1 MKLHSPEEKAS
12 AGGVFLIGRQL
23 LGMGLSLV
31 SVIVVTRMLGPQKYG
46 LFAIVSGIAGYA
58 SEVGKLGLDV
68 YLIRHQ
74 GNLEQRQIG
83 VTQTLYLIIG
93 LGISLAIGIFS
104 PFLAKWYNESNLLYI
119 FQAYSVIIPI
129 TMFAAV
135 PTALLDH
142 RLEFR
147 QVVTAEFVGQLANVM
162 VAVPLIWQF
171 RSIWGLVAGALVQS
185 ILVLLL
191 TSHWSKMR
199 PSPCWNWQEAKA
211 QIRYG
216 FGYSASVW
224 VWQGRNLVNPLLV
237 GKLLGTEAVAYVAMA
252 MRLTAMLGF
261 AQGAVWR
268 IYMSLLARVAH
279 DRKRMK
285 EAMETGLRF
294 QIMIL
299 GVVFIIFSGVS
310 RELVTGV
317 MGERWL
323 PVLRIFPFIAAG
335 MIVNSGFSLYSSAL
349 YVIGE
354 NREVTLFHI
363 VHLALFATSA
373 WCIIAIDKDVI
384 GYGWAEIAAFA
395 SYYFIRRALHVRLF
409 AVSERQLYFN
419 ILLVLGS
426 ILLLSSISESTLM
439 LRLVVLLCMLCILLF
454 AIPQNREYIILFWGK
469 IGDRLRSDYR

>member
-1 MKLHSPEEKAS
+1 VKLLSPEEKAS

-23 LGMGLSLV
+23 LGMVLSLI
-31 SVIVVTRMLGPQKYG
+31 SVIVVTRMLGPREYG

-74 GNLEQRQIG
+74 GDLEQRQIG
-83 VTQTLYLIIG
+83 VTQTLYLIVG
-93 LGISLAIGIFS
+93 LVISLAIVIIA
-104 PFLAKWYNESNLLYI
+104 PFLAEWYNESYLLHI

-135 PTALLDH
+135 PTALLDR

-147 QVVTAEFVGQLANVM
+147 QVVTAEFAGQLAYVT

-171 RSIWGLVAGALVQS
+171 SSIWGLVAGALVQS
-185 ILVLLL
+185 MLVLLL
-191 TSHWSKMR
+191 MSHWSKMR
-199 PSPCWNWQEAKA
+199 PRPCWNWQEAKA
-211 QIRYG
+211 QLRYG
-216 FGYSASVW
+216 CGYSASVW

-237 GKLLGTEAVAYVAMA
+237 GKLLGTEAVAYVALA

-261 AQGAVWR
+261 AHGAVWR
-268 IYMSLLARVAH
+268 IYMALLARVAH
-279 DRKRMK
+279 DRERMK
-285 EAMETGLRF
+285 EALETGLTC
-294 QIMIL
+294 QVMII
-299 GVVFIIFSGVS
+299 GVVFIIFTGVS
-310 RELVTGV
+310 RELVIGV

-363 VHLALFATSA
+363 IHLALFAIAA
-373 WCIIAIDKDVI
+373 WGFILAGRDIT
-384 GYGWAEIAAFA
+384 GYGCAELAAFA
-395 SYYFIRRALHVRLF
+395 SYYRIRWALRKHLF
-409 AVSERQLYFN
+409 AIREGRLYSN
-419 ILLVLGS
+419 ILFVLCSLALLAYLSGS
-426 ILLLSSISESTLM
+426 YLG
-439 LRLVVLLCMLCILLF
+439 LRLVTLLGALGIFLF
-454 AIPQNREYIILFWGK
+454 VFPGNRAIIVSFLEKRG
-469 IGDRLRSDYR
+469 RLK